1 MLTYSLPLPGKNLSQ
16 SLYQCIREDI
26 LSGRLAAGEKLPSK
40 RALAEHLQISKTT
53 VENAYYQLT
62 AEGYLCS
69 SAKRGYFVERVER
82 RLPRS
87 APPLRP
93 EPSGGS
99 APPLVDLSRGSA
111 VPGLFPFSV
120 WAKLGRRVLSERR
133 QELLEPVPFQG
144 TLALRQTIAQYLG
157 EERGLSISPD
167 NLVIGAGSEYL
178 YGLLV
183 RFFGPEL
190 RYGVEDPGFPKIRK
204 IYRANNAQC
213 IPIPLDGKGVQMSA
227 LEHEDIQV
235 LHITPSH
242 SYPSGQVTPL
252 QRRQELLAWAEDRPG
267 RYIIED
273 DYDCEFRFEGRPI
286 PPLLSIDGGHR
297 VIYLNTFSRS
307 LAPSMRIS
315 YMVFPPELMAAFRE
329 KLGFFS
335 CPVGGLEQYILA
347 SLIQEGYF
355 QRHIAR
361 TRKICRRQ
369 RDDFLSLLAQF
380 PVGKALLAEEK
391 DAGLHFLLRMK
402 LDRPQKAVLDALADH
417 GLTGVFLSQFYMG
430 PVPPGEDKRLLV
442 SCAVLTPEVA
452 KQAAEALNSLI

>member
-1 MLTYSLPLPGKNLSQ
+1 MLTYPLPLPGKSLSQ
-16 SLYQCIREDI
+16 SLYACIREDI
-26 LSGRLAAGEKLPSK
+26 LSGRLSAGEKLPSK
-40 RALAEHLQISKTT
+40 RALAEHLQVSKTT

-62 AEGYLCS
+62 AEGYVCS
-69 SAKRGYFVERVER
+69 AAKRGYFVEQVER

-87 APPLRP
+87 APVPVRKAEIL
-93 EPSGGS
+93 
-99 APPLVDLSRGSA
+99 PPALTDLSRGSA

-120 WAKLGRRVLSERR
+120 WAKLGRRVLSDR
-133 QELLEPVPFQG
+133 QEALLEPVPFQG
-144 TLALRQTIAQYLG
+144 TGALRLAIARYLG
-157 EERGLSISPD
+157 EERGLSIDPE
-167 NLVIGAGSEYL
+167 NMVIGAGSEYL

-204 IYRANNAQC
+204 IYRANSAQC
-213 IPIPLDGKGVQMSA
+213 VPIPLDGKGVRMSS
-227 LEHEDIQV
+227 LEEAAVRV

-252 QRRQELLAWAEDRPG
+252 QRRQELLAWAEEGPG

-315 YMVFPPELMAAFRE
+315 YMVLPPELMAAFRE

-391 DAGLHFLLRMK
+391 DAGLHFLLRIK
-402 LDRPQKAVLDALADH
+402 LDHPQKAVLDALADH

>member
-1 MLTYSLPLPGKNLSQ
+1 MLTYPLPLPGKSLSQ
-16 SLYQCIREDI
+16 SLYACIREDI
-26 LSGRLAAGEKLPSK
+26 LSGRLSAGEKLPSK
-40 RALAEHLQISKTT
+40 RALAEHLQVSKTT

-62 AEGYLCS
+62 AEGYVCS
-69 SAKRGYFVERVER
+69 AAKRGYFVEQVER

-87 APPLRP
+87 APVPVQKAEIL
-93 EPSGGS
+93 
-99 APPLVDLSRGSA
+99 PPALTDLSRGSA

-120 WAKLGRRVLSERR
+120 WAKLGRRVLSDR
-133 QELLEPVPFQG
+133 QEALLEPVPFQG
-144 TLALRQTIAQYLG
+144 TGALRLAIARYLG
-157 EERGLSISPD
+157 ERGLSIDPE
-167 NLVIGAGSEYL
+167 NMVIGAGSEYL

-204 IYRANNAQC
+204 IYRANSAQC
-213 IPIPLDGKGVQMSA
+213 VPIPLDGKGVRMSS
-227 LEHEDIQV
+227 LEEAAVRV

-252 QRRQELLAWAEDRPG
+252 QRRQELLAWAEEGPG

-315 YMVFPPELMAAFRE
+315 YMVLPPELMAAFRE

>member
-1 MLTYSLPLPGKNLSQ
+1 MLTYPLPLPGKSLSQ
-16 SLYQCIREDI
+16 SLYACIREDI
-26 LSGRLAAGEKLPSK
+26 LSGRLSAGEKLPSK
-40 RALAEHLQISKTT
+40 RALAEHLQVSKTT

-62 AEGYLCS
+62 AEGYVCS
-69 SAKRGYFVERVER
+69 AAKRGYFVEQVER

-87 APPLRP
+87 APVPVRKAEIL
-93 EPSGGS
+93 
-99 APPLVDLSRGSA
+99 PPALTDLSRGSA

-120 WAKLGRRVLSERR
+120 WAKLGRRVLSDR
-133 QELLEPVPFQG
+133 QEALLEPVPFQG
-144 TLALRQTIAQYLG
+144 TGALRLAIARYLG
-157 EERGLSISPD
+157 EERGLSIDPE
-167 NLVIGAGSEYL
+167 NMVIGAGSEYL

-204 IYRANNAQC
+204 IYRANSAQC
-213 IPIPLDGKGVQMSA
+213 VPIPLDGKGVRMSS
-227 LEHEDIQV
+227 LEEAAVRV

-252 QRRQELLAWAEDRPG
+252 QRRQELLAWAEEGPG

-286 PPLLSIDGGHR
+286 PPPLSIDGGRR

-315 YMVFPPELMAAFRE
+315 YMVLPPELMAAFRE

-335 CPVGGLEQYILA
+335 CPVGGLEQHILA
-347 SLIQEGYF
+347 ALIREGYF

-361 TRKICRRQ
+361 TRKVCRRQ
-369 RDDFLSLLAQF
+369 RDEFLARLAQL
-380 PVGKALLAEEK
+380 PAGRLVQAEEK
-391 DAGLHFLLRMK
+391 DAGLHFLLRV
-402 LDRPQKAVLDALADH
+402 DTGSSQQDIRAALARR
-417 GLTGVFLSQFYMG
+417 GLTAAFLSEFYMG
-430 PVPPGEDKRLLV
+430 PVPQGEDRRLLV
-442 SCAVLTPEVA
+442 SCAALAPEVA
-452 KQAAEALNSLI
+452 QRAADALNSLL

>member
-1 MLTYSLPLPGKNLSQ
+1 MLTYPLPLPGKSLSQ
-16 SLYQCIREDI
+16 SLYACIREDI
-26 LSGRLAAGEKLPSK
+26 LSGRLSAGEKLPSK
-40 RALAEHLQISKTT
+40 RALAEHLQVSKTT

-62 AEGYLCS
+62 AEGYVCS
-69 SAKRGYFVERVER
+69 AAKRGYFVEQVER

-87 APPLRP
+87 APVPVRKAEIL
-93 EPSGGS
+93 
-99 APPLVDLSRGSA
+99 PPALTDLSRGSA

-120 WAKLGRRVLSERR
+120 WAKLGRRVLSDR
-133 QELLEPVPFQG
+133 QEALLEPVPFQG
-144 TLALRQTIAQYLG
+144 TGALRLAIARYLG
-157 EERGLSISPD
+157 EERGLSIDPE
-167 NLVIGAGSEYL
+167 NMVIGAGSEYL

-204 IYRANNAQC
+204 IYRANSAQC
-213 IPIPLDGKGVQMSA
+213 VPIPLDGKGVRMSS
-227 LEHEDIQV
+227 LEEAAVRV

-252 QRRQELLAWAEDRPG
+252 QRRQELLAWAEEGPG

-315 YMVFPPELMAAFRE
+315 YMVLPPELMAAFRE

-391 DAGLHFLLRMK
+391 DAGLHFLLRIK

-417 GLTGVFLSQFYMG
+417 GLSGVFLSQFYMG

>member
-69 SAKRGYFVERVER
+69 SAKRGYFIERVER

-93 EPSGGS
+93 EPSSGS
-99 APPLVDLSRGSA
+99 ALPLVDLSRGSA

-315 YMVFPPELMAAFRE
+315 YMVLPPELMAAFRE

-391 DAGLHFLLRMK
+391 DAGLHFLLRLK
-402 LDRPQKAVLDALADH
+402 LDRPQKAVLDALTGH

>member
-1 MLTYSLPLPGKNLSQ
+1 MLTYPLPLPGKSLSQ
-16 SLYQCIREDI
+16 SLYACIREDI
-26 LSGRLAAGEKLPSK
+26 LSGRLSAGEKLPSK
-40 RALAEHLQISKTT
+40 RALAEHLQVSKTT

-62 AEGYLCS
+62 AEGYVCS
-69 SAKRGYFVERVER
+69 AAKRGYFVEQVER

-87 APPLRP
+87 APVPVRKAEIL
-93 EPSGGS
+93 
-99 APPLVDLSRGSA
+99 PPALTDLSRGSA

-120 WAKLGRRVLSERR
+120 WAKLGRRVLSDR
-133 QELLEPVPFQG
+133 QEALLEPVPFQG
-144 TLALRQTIAQYLG
+144 TGALRLAIARYLG
-157 EERGLSISPD
+157 EERGLSIDPE
-167 NLVIGAGSEYL
+167 NMVIGAGSEYL

-204 IYRANNAQC
+204 IYRANSAQC
-213 IPIPLDGKGVQMSA
+213 VPIPLDGKGVRMSS
-227 LEHEDIQV
+227 LEEAAVRV

-252 QRRQELLAWAEDRPG
+252 QRRQELLAWAEEGPG

-315 YMVFPPELMAAFRE
+315 YMVLPPELMAAFRE

-391 DAGLHFLLRMK
+391 DAGLHFLLRIK
-402 LDRPQKAVLDALADH
+402 LDRPQKAVLDALAGH

>member
-1 MLTYSLPLPGKNLSQ
+1 MLTYPLPLPGKSLSQ
-16 SLYQCIREDI
+16 SLYACIREDI
-26 LSGRLAAGEKLPSK
+26 LSGRLSAGEKLPSK
-40 RALAEHLQISKTT
+40 RALAEHLQVSKTT

-62 AEGYLCS
+62 AEGYVCS
-69 SAKRGYFVERVER
+69 AAKRGYFVEQVER

-87 APPLRP
+87 APVPVRKAEIL
-93 EPSGGS
+93 
-99 APPLVDLSRGSA
+99 PPALTDLSRGSA

-120 WAKLGRRVLSERR
+120 WAKLGRRVLSDR
-133 QELLEPVPFQG
+133 QEALLEPVPFQG
-144 TLALRQTIAQYLG
+144 TGALRLAIARYLG
-157 EERGLSISPD
+157 EERGLSIDPE
-167 NLVIGAGSEYL
+167 NMVIGAGSEYL

-204 IYRANNAQC
+204 IYRANSAQC
-213 IPIPLDGKGVQMSA
+213 VPIPLDGKGVRMSS
-227 LEHEDIQV
+227 LEEAAVQV

-252 QRRQELLAWAEDRPG
+252 QRRQELLAWAEEGPG

-315 YMVFPPELMAAFRE
+315 YMVLPPELMAAFRE

-391 DAGLHFLLRMK
+391 DAGLHFLLRIK

-417 GLTGVFLSQFYMG
+417 GLSGVFLSQFYMG